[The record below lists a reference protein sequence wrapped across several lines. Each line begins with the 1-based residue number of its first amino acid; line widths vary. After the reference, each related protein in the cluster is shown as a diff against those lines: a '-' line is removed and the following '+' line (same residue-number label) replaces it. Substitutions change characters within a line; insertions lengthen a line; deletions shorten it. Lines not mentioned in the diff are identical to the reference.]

1 MDWISLVIHPGYPV
15 NPVQT
20 FQKKKVLPAC
30 STKVTKV
37 FWEQAVVLGF
47 VSLRGERCAESNLRN
62 WSDRNLALAK
72 RLGPE
77 N

>member
-1 MDWISLVIHPGYPV
+1 MDWISLVIHPGHPV

-20 FQKKKVLPAC
+20 LHKKKVLPAC
-30 STKVTKV
+30 STKV
-37 FWEQAVVLGF
+37 FWEQAVVLG
-47 VSLRGERCAESNLRN
+47 VVCVRGERCAESNLRN

-72 RLGPE
+72 RLGVE